1 MPAPTFFISIAI
13 ISTLKQCPGPDAW
26 NWLLLILYSEESG
39 IVVRV
44 LRQTQESL
52 ATIQALFRVFLLVLG
67 FLNTE
72 HLVIVTV

>member
-1 MPAPTFFISIAI
+1 M
-13 ISTLKQCPGPDAW
+13 
-26 NWLLLILYSEESG
+26 ILYSEESG